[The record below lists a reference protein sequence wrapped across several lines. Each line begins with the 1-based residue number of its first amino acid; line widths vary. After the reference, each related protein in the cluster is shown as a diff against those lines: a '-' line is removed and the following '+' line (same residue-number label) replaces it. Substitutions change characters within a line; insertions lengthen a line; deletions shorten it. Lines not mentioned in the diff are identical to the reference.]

1 MKFFL
6 DFFPIVIFVAV
17 YAFSAEEQPMYPA
30 VIALMIAT
38 LVQNIGT
45 KLLTGKFEKLHLW
58 TLGIT
63 LVAGSLTL
71 IFRDPAFIFWKASVL
86 VWVTA
91 IVFLYR
97 QHVMGKILL
106 EDMLSKALD
115 EPIDAPRQLWSKL
128 NHVWAISYILFGF
141 LNLYIAYNFSEPF
154 WVKFKLFGLMGL
166 NILLLGYIM
175 TKIFKYLPVEEE
187 QSTGSVK
194 NAGQEMLSN
203 NQPNTQ
209 TEATI
214 ESEKN

>member
-6 DFFPIVIFVAV
+6 DFFPIAIFVGV
-17 YAFSAEEQPMYPA
+17 YAFSADEQPMYPA

-38 LVQNIGT
+38 VIQNIGT

-63 LVAGSLTL
+63 LVAGSMTL

-97 QHVMGKILL
+97 QYVLDKILI
-106 EDMLSKALD
+106 EEMLSKALD
-115 EPIDAPRQLWSKL
+115 EPINAPRKLWSKL
-128 NHVWAISYILFGF
+128 NHVWAISYTLFGF
-141 LNLYIAYNFSEPF
+141 LNLYVAYNFSEAF

-175 TKIFKYLPVEEE
+175 SKIFKYIPIEEE
-187 QSTGSVK
+187 QGTESAQIADKKSS
-194 NAGQEMLSN
+194 SN
-203 NQPNTQ
+203 NQARTKK
-209 TEATI
+209 EATN
-214 ESEKN
+214 ESEKS